1 MSIKNV
7 ANKAITKV
15 KKHSPEIL
23 MAVGVCGIVTSTVM
37 ACKATTKV
45 GNIIEDHKDKVDKVH
60 HAVERINDGE
70 VVKCEDGTE
79 YTKEDA
85 TKDTAIIYTQT
96 AIKLIKLYG
105 PSVIIG
111 TASIGAMISSNNIL
125 RKRNAAIVAA
135 YTAIDKSFKDYRK
148 RVTDKFGEE
157 IDREMLYGITKEK
170 TEEKTVDENGKKKT
184 IKNEIDVI
192 DPENLHS
199 AYARIFDE
207 LSPCYEKSAEYNCS
221 FLVAQQNYWNN
232 ILQARGHVFLN
243 EVYDSL
249 GLRRSEAGQMV
260 GWIWDPENKYGE
272 DRDNYIDF
280 GIHNVNRKGCSEF
293 VNGYERAILLDF
305 NVDGYILDKI

>member
-1 MSIKNV
+1 MSIKNITS
-7 ANKAITKV
+7 KAITKV

-23 MAVGVCGIVTSTVM
+23 MAVGVCGIITSTVM
-37 ACKATTKV
+37 ACKATIKA
-45 GNIIEDHKDKVDKVH
+45 GNVIEDHKNNIDKVH
-60 HAVERINDGE
+60 HTVERINDGE
-70 VVKCEDGTE
+70 VVKCDDGTE
-79 YTKEDA
+79 YTMEDA
-85 TKDTAIIYTQT
+85 TKDTTIIYIQT
-96 AIKLIKLYG
+96 AFKLIKLYG
-105 PSVIIG
+105 PSVVIG
-111 TASIGAMISSNNIL
+111 AASIGAMISSNNIL

-157 IDREMLYGITKEK
+157 IDHEMLYGITKEK
-170 TEEKTVDENGKKKT
+170 TEEKIVDENGKKKT

-207 LSPCYEKSAEYNCS
+207 LSTCYEKSAEYNYS
-221 FLVAQQNYWNN
+221 FLVAQQSYWNN
-232 ILQARGHVFLN
+232 MLQARGHVFLN

-249 GLRRSEAGQMV
+249 GLRRSEAGQVV
-260 GWIWDPENKYGE
+260 GWIWDPENNSG
-272 DRDNYIDF
+272 DNYIDF
-280 GIHNVNRKGCSEF
+280 GIHNINRKGCSEF